1 MPLFDC
7 TAISCIRQV
16 TGKKSYVNF
25 LIESECRHA
34 KSGACTFKKYIRKPQ
49 PATKEVG
56 RFVVGPDSVR
66 MVKTGKTLE
75 TASRGSLTMHENA
88 VTDTMTRG

>member
-1 MPLFDC
+1 MFDC

-34 KSGACTFKKYIRKPQ
+34 KSGACTFKKYVRKPQ
-49 PATKEVG
+49 PATLTKAAG
-56 RFVVGPDSVR
+56 SFTITPDKVDLHR
-66 MVKTGKTLE
+66 TRTGVLVK
-75 TASRGSLTMHENA
+75 
-88 VTDTMTRG
+88 